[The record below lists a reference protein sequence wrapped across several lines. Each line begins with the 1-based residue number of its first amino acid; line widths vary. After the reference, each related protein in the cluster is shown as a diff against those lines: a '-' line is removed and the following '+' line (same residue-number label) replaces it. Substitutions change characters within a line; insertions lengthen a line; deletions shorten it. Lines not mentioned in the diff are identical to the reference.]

1 MGVIPDRFDMARMS
15 METLGQRI
23 AGSATPVALLP
34 VGSTEPHGPHLP
46 LATDTVIS
54 LAACGR
60 AAEILEGQRIS
71 AVVAPSVPY
80 GVTNCAAGFP
90 GAVSVSSAALTGF
103 LKGVIEGLTA
113 SGFVHVCLV
122 NNHLE
127 PEHDAA
133 VRESLSGFDGRTV
146 SIASPLTRRWAR
158 TLSEEFKSGECH
170 AGRYETSIVMSA
182 DASLVDETIRTGLA
196 AVPVSLSE
204 QLRNGVTDF
213 RSMGLENAYAGAP
226 ADASAEHGREQ
237 VERLA
242 EMIAGEVSESLA
254 G

>member
-1 MGVIPDRFDMARMS
+1 
-15 METLGQRI
+15 
-23 AGSATPVALLP
+23 
-34 VGSTEPHGPHLP
+34 
-46 LATDTVIS
+46 
-54 LAACGR
+54 
-60 AAEILEGQRIS
+60 
-71 AVVAPSVPY
+71 
-80 GVTNCAAGFP
+80 
-90 GAVSVSSAALTGF
+90 
-103 LKGVIEGLTA
+103 
-113 SGFVHVCLV
+113 
-122 NNHLE
+122 
-127 PEHDAA
+127 
-133 VRESLSGFDGRTV
+133 
-146 SIASPLTRRWAR
+146 
-158 TLSEEFKSGECH
+158 
-170 AGRYETSIVMSA
+170 VMSA